1 MKVSILMLTYNA
13 RKYVFKSIWTL
24 AKTGKKVN
32 YELIVVDNA
41 SRWPTKI
48 VLAFLRIIG
57 KIDKLYYNGYNSLF
71 AKGNN
76 IASGLADK
84 NSTHY
89 LLLNSD
95 VEIKDSDWLYKLSLL
110 HDSPGISS
118 LGCVKSDPIRADG
131 YCMLIDRWIYDKYH
145 LDENYEWWWA
155 VTKLEG
161 EVWKEGLQIRAV
173 DDHEKLLHHF
183 GGASGKGWVDAKG
196 IDTDINEVL
205 AWFHGKKNEV
215 TIIDS
220 LQ

>member
-89 LLLNSD
+89 LL
-95 VEIKDSDWLYKLSLL
+95 
-110 HDSPGISS
+110 
-118 LGCVKSDPIRADG
+118 
-131 YCMLIDRWIYDKYH
+131 
-145 LDENYEWWWA
+145 
-155 VTKLEG
+155 
-161 EVWKEGLQIRAV
+161 
-173 DDHEKLLHHF
+173 
-183 GGASGKGWVDAKG
+183 
-196 IDTDINEVL
+196 
-205 AWFHGKKNEV
+205 
-215 TIIDS
+215 
-220 LQ
+220 